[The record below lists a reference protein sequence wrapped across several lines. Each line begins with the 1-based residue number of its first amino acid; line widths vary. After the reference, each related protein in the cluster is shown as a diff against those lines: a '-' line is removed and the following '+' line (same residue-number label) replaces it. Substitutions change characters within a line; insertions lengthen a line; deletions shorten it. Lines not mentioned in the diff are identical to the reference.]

1 MPETDTAPFISL
13 GDAAARVV
21 ESVRPA
27 RSGVE
32 TWPVTDRAS
41 WLARRTKDVTA
52 SAAGALLGAHTYLTP
67 YSLWCLK
74 SGHIAEDPE
83 ETPAMVRGR
92 LLEPVAIALLREM
105 YPAWTITTPH
115 AYWRDPAVRLG
126 CTPDALAQDPLRK
139 GFGVLQIKS
148 VEPSIFRRKWR
159 TEDGAVEPP
168 IWIAVQALIEA
179 HLTGA
184 SWAAVAVL
192 RVGFG
197 LDIDVI
203 DIPLHAGLLTRIE
216 AEVAAFWRGVES
228 GQPPAADYSRDGDVI
243 AALYPPEQ
251 DLPPIDLSADNRLP
265 DIIAEREELMARAR
279 VDEARKKEIDAE
291 ITDKLAGH
299 SVGVLA
305 DGTKILRTMQTRNYK
320 ARDACTVSFPQIR
333 IKRNAAA

>member
-1 MPETDTAPFISL
+1 MPETDTDPFISL

-21 ESVRPA
+21 EKVLPVRA
-27 RSGVE
+27 GVE

-52 SAAGALLGAHTYLTP
+52 SAAGALLGTHEHLSAYA
-67 YSLWCLK
+67 LWALK
-74 SGHIAEDPE
+74 SGLVTEDPE
-83 ETPAMVRGR
+83 ETQAMVRGR
-92 LLEPVAIALLREM
+92 MLEPVAIELLREM

-126 CTPDALAQDPLRK
+126 CTPDALAKDPLRQ
-139 GFGVLQIKS
+139 GFGIIQIKS

-159 TEDGAVEPP
+159 TEDGTVEPP
-168 IWIAVQALIEA
+168 IWIVIQALVEA

-203 DIPLHAGLLTRIE
+203 DIPLHAGLITRIE
-216 AEVAAFWRGVES
+216 AEVAAFWRSVES

-251 DLPPIDLSADNRLP
+251 DLPPIDLGTDNRLP
-265 DIIAEREELMARAR
+265 DIVAEREELMARTRA
-279 VDEARKKEIDAE
+279 DEVRKKEIDAE
-291 ITDKLAGH
+291 ITEKLAGH
-299 SVGVLA
+299 SVGVLS
-305 DGTKILRTMQTRNYK
+305 DGTTILRTMQTRNYK
-320 ARDACTVSFPQIR
+320 ARDAYTISFPQIR
-333 IKRNAAA
+333 IKRDAA